1 MDELLEETTTT
12 MCMLEKMFP
21 PSFFDVMSHMPIHL
35 VQQLQ
40 VCGPVHTRWMYP
52 VERYLKTLKG
62 YVLQRAQPE
71 GSMARG
77 YIMDE
82 ALGFC
87 TEYMQ
92 NCDVTARR
100 VWDDTEEPS
109 MNSELLEGKGRR

>member
-1 MDELLEETTTT
+1 
-12 MCMLEKMFP
+12 
-21 PSFFDVMSHMPIHL
+21 
-35 VQQLQ
+35 
-40 VCGPVHTRWMYP
+40 
-52 VERYLKTLKG
+52 
-62 YVLQRAQPE
+62 
-71 GSMARG
+71 MARG

-109 MNSELLEGKGRR
+109 MNSELLEGKGRHRVLTGDLQRWIHEFVINNADILHDYRE